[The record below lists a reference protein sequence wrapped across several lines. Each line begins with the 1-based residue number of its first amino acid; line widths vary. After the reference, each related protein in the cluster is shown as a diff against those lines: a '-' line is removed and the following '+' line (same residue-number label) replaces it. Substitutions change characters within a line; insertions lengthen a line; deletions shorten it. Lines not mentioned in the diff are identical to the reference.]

1 MYVAC
6 LFVVLAW
13 ISTGTI
19 FYSKFNNWPIPQSFF
34 YAVDAG
40 MSIGFCTDVAEKRI
54 GSRAFTIVFI
64 LLGASCVGGAL
75 ALFIKDIM
83 EGVADQRHDKFEQKL
98 AAHAVKRIDN
108 ENKGQLDYPQFRKVV
123 QEWTNKTIS
132 DDAFEKLCEK
142 FDGSRTGKIPSE
154 LFVRNCLEM
163 DTLLHTA
170 GPLYSENFLV
180 RTTAYIWNFLK
191 KSFSGTHRIFTV
203 FVIWI
208 CTGIWWGNKRQGWD
222 IITATHFAVSALAT
236 GGLTAPSVNADG
248 ILPTEAAL
256 FCGMYCL
263 FGIPLFALTLGHYAR
278 VLVEGYVS
286 AVEERAVLENI
297 RHPLDFAEFEYA
309 KNLCSSDKYMH
320 LSDFIVLQ
328 LLRQGKVDMKV
339 VNLIKSQYELLDT
352 KCSGRVSSDEA
363 CRMCK
368 EEEID

>member
-1 MYVAC
+1 MDYI
-6 LFVVLAW
+6 LTL
-13 ISTGTI
+13 T
-19 FYSKFNNWPIPQSFF
+19 
-34 YAVDAG
+34 YA
-40 MSIGFCTDVAEKRI
+40 S
-54 GSRAFTIVFI
+54 SR
-64 LLGASCVGGAL
+64 
-75 ALFIKDIM
+75 
-83 EGVADQRHDKFEQKL
+83 
-98 AAHAVKRIDN
+98 
-108 ENKGQLDYPQFRKVV
+108 
-123 QEWTNKTIS
+123 
-132 DDAFEKLCEK
+132 
-142 FDGSRTGKIPSE
+142 
-154 LFVRNCLEM
+154 
-163 DTLLHTA
+163 
-170 GPLYSENFLV
+170 
-180 RTTAYIWNFLK
+180 
-191 KSFSGTHRIFTV
+191 
-203 FVIWI
+203 
-208 CTGIWWGNKRQGWD
+208 WGNKRQGWD

-236 GGLTAPSVNADG
+236 GGLTGPSVNADG

-256 FCGMYCL
+256 FCGVYCL

-320 LSDFIVLQ
+320 LSDFIVFQ